1 MRLCD
6 PIFADHLT
14 QQRKVEHTFLSSSLS
29 GELQNFLEKNPFPK
43 KCMWIVTVPNL
54 IIKQNVPSFTKWSYW
69 FLKIQLKK
77 FHSSQI
83 RCKIALVQVSKIWSD
98 SLLVKVQRSINGI
111 QMACSVWFDAIVQHL
126 QNCEETKVVAGL
138 GQYSADNC
146 GQSHLHS
153 DEIFWSGRHGMAR
166 AWCRVVSGQLESVH
180 RPLSPEQ

>member
-1 MRLCD
+1 M
-6 PIFADHLT
+6 A
-14 QQRKVEHTFLSSSLS
+14 
-29 GELQNFLEKNPFPK
+29 
-43 KCMWIVTVPNL
+43 
-54 IIKQNVPSFTKWSYW
+54 
-69 FLKIQLKK
+69 
-77 FHSSQI
+77 
-83 RCKIALVQVSKIWSD
+83 QVSRVWSD

-180 RPLSPEQ
+180 RPLSPDQQQQAQWTCRPVVLWSSMVQWSCGPVLLWSRCARPSRRHRRQSFSLIPSSVKEQLCQGL